1 MSMRV
6 KVAMVIMVIVFA
18 ITAAYFLLS
27 LSFTRQNIVQT
38 IEQDLTLAID
48 IANDLIATK
57 IGLLKSDANTVA
69 ERLLKT
75 ASDEEMEALMV
86 SQIEEF
92 HEFISLTVYGRN
104 SIIVNCGEPVSHD
117 VLLTENRYIEVA
129 FNGERIISGAHYNSA
144 SGSFVMHVFVPM
156 GDDRVLSATFPG
168 LLFTSLVTGYKL
180 WQTGNIFI
188 VDETGT
194 SIADHEHELVHKQR
208 NFIREFK
215 TSKENSGLSDFIQT
229 MVSTEEGMGTYFYGG
244 IERLCIYRH
253 ITGSRAGWRVAVAA
267 PLSESPLIAL
277 RKDLLLSA
285 LWFLA
290 AGVLISI
297 LASRFVSKPFYKIEE
312 QNRSLAEL
320 NEMAVAASEAKSSF
334 LANMSHEMRTP
345 LNAVIGLS
353 ELTLNA
359 GRLEEEDY
367 LNLEKISN
375 SGITLLS
382 TVNDILDISK
392 IEAGK
397 FNLIPVEYHTPS
409 LLNDTIT
416 QNIMRIGERP
426 IQFIL
431 NIDEKM
437 PERLYG
443 DDLRVRQIFNNLLS
457 NAFKYTR
464 EGTVELCVNHERE
477 EETVW
482 LIASVK
488 DTGIGIREEDL
499 NNLFG
504 NFIQVDTKSHR
515 KIEGTGLG
523 LSITKK
529 MAEMMEGTVTV
540 KSEYGK
546 GSIFTVKLR
555 QKFVDDAPIGAEVI
569 ESLKKFQYSDQKRIQ
584 NSRLVRIKLP
594 NARVLIVDDVVTNLD
609 VAKGMMK
616 PYGMH
621 IDCVTSGQEAINAI
635 RNEKVRYNAVFMD
648 HMMPG
653 MDGIEAVRIIREEI
667 GTDYAKN
674 VPIIAFTANAL
685 VGNEGMFLNKGF
697 QSYISKP
704 IEMARLDAVI
714 MEWVRD
720 KDTEIT
726 YSEINAEEQAH
737 SGIDWQNLSKK
748 ISGLDVTKGIE
759 RFHGDKE
766 VYLQVLQSYAGNT
779 PPLLKSA
786 KAVTEEN
793 LSDYAI
799 VVHGLKSS
807 SRGIGAEPVGVRA
820 EALEKAAKE
829 GNFEFVKANNAEF
842 VEAAEKLVNALN
854 DMFRKISSEKQK
866 PKKDKPDRQL
876 LLKLS
881 GACKDYNIA
890 EIEGIMSELDS
901 FEYKFDKILIAWLRE
916 NVEQMNY
923 EEIMEKLSGSGLL

>member
-1 MSMRV
+1 
-6 KVAMVIMVIVFA
+6 
-18 ITAAYFLLS
+18 
-27 LSFTRQNIVQT
+27 
-38 IEQDLTLAID
+38 
-48 IANDLIATK
+48 
-57 IGLLKSDANTVA
+57 
-69 ERLLKT
+69 
-75 ASDEEMEALMV
+75 
-86 SQIEEF
+86 
-92 HEFISLTVYGRN
+92 
-104 SIIVNCGEPVSHD
+104 
-117 VLLTENRYIEVA
+117 
-129 FNGERIISGAHYNSA
+129 
-144 SGSFVMHVFVPM
+144 
-156 GDDRVLSATFPG
+156 
-168 LLFTSLVTGYKL
+168 
-180 WQTGNIFI
+180 
-188 VDETGT
+188 
-194 SIADHEHELVHKQR
+194 
-208 NFIREFK
+208 
-215 TSKENSGLSDFIQT
+215 
-229 MVSTEEGMGTYFYGG
+229 
-244 IERLCIYRH
+244 
-253 ITGSRAGWRVAVAA
+253 
-267 PLSESPLIAL
+267 
-277 RKDLLLSA
+277 LLSA

-529 MAEMMEGTVTV
+529 MAEMMDGTVTV

-546 GSIFTVKLR
+546 GSAFTVKLR
-555 QKFVDDAPIGAEVI
+555 QRFVDDAPIGAEVI

-594 NARVLIVDDVVTNLD
+594 GARVLVVDDVVTNLD

-616 PYGMH
+616 PYGMQ
-621 IDCVTSGQEAINAI
+621 IDCVTSGQEAIDLS
-635 RNEKVRYNAVFMD
+635 RDGQVRYNAIFMD

-653 MDGIEAVRIIREEI
+653 MDGIEATRIIREEI
-667 GTDYAKN
+667 GTPYAKT

-685 VGNEGMFLNKGF
+685 VGNEEMFLGKGF
-697 QSYISKP
+697 QSFLSKP
-704 IEMARLDAVI
+704 IEIARLDAVI
-714 MEWVRD
+714 KEWVRVD
-720 KDTEIT
+720 ENCLPGFNE
-726 YSEINAEEQAH
+726 SEAAEGA
-737 SGIDWQNLSKK
+737 GTGWLNFAKK
-748 ISGLDVTKGIE
+748 ISGLEIDKGIE
-759 RFHGDKE
+759 RFSGDSE
-766 VYLQVLQSYAGNT
+766 SYLQVLQSYASNT
-779 PPLLKSA
+779 PPLLMSA
-786 KAVTEEN
+786 KKVTIDK
-793 LSDYAI
+793 LGDYAI
-799 VVHGLKSS
+799 IVHGIKSS
-807 SRGIGAEPVGVRA
+807 SRSICAEAVGNMA

-829 GNFEFVKANNAEF
+829 GNFDFVTANNAQF
-842 VEAAEKLVNALN
+842 IEASEKLIYAIIE
-854 DMFRKISSEKQK
+854 MQKQITGK
-866 PKKDKPDRQL
+866 MAKQKKDKINKDVL
-876 LLKLS
+876 EKLKS
-881 GACKDYNIA
+881 SCEVFAIDGVDKAMA
-890 EIEGIMSELDS
+890 ELELY
-901 FEYKFDKILIAWLRE
+901 EYKSDNELAAWLRE
-916 NVEQMNY
+916 NIDQMNY
-923 EEIMEKLSGSGLL
+923 TEILERLSGENGKTG